1 MSLPIKLPDPPV
13 FYQTPS
19 RCWAAAYA
27 SWNIAQ
33 NGKQPDSAFAAPAG
47 LAKFFDDME
56 IRPDNPKTARNERIG
71 EFTVNNGAIRHQGLH
86 VLALFGLMSLQE
98 YKPNQVNAKMVGE
111 KLRRSG
117 YIWCVYKSLKRAHA
131 VVIFGASHS
140 TFDIMNPL
148 KGLVTVP
155 LSEITGNG
163 NLMIL
168 LGEPV
173 SSRVSAEDQAAMDR
187 LSVPFRKP
195 TLDF

>member
-27 SWNIAQ
+27 SWNVAQ
-33 NGKQPDSAFAAPAG
+33 NGAQPDSAFATPKG
-47 LAKFFDDME
+47 LAEFFDE
-56 IRPDNPKTARNERIG
+56 IETRSDNPTTKRNERIG
-71 EFTVNNGAIRHQGLH
+71 EFTANNGAMRHKGLH
-86 VLALFGLMSLQE
+86 MLALFGLMSLRE
-98 YKPNQVNAKMVGE
+98 YKPHQINTKMVGE

-131 VVIFGASHS
+131 VVIYGATQS

-148 KGLVTVP
+148 QGLVTVP
-155 LSEITGNG
+155 LSELTGNG

-173 SSRVSAEDQAAMDR
+173 VSRVSAEDQAAMDK

-195 TLDF
+195 TLDI